1 MSLTV
6 QAATGE
12 ALPTRADAVIEG
24 GGVHVLALAG
34 AMREFESRG
43 IGRPWVSVGGVGA
56 GSIIA
61 SYLTTGHDANDV
73 VSMLAT
79 VPWKRFLDYGPGGKV
94 LGGYWN
100 FVRRGAVARG
110 QSLHAWFHGALN
122 GATFAFTRTPDGS
135 GFRLALIAYDYTH
148 RRLIRIP
155 DDLRR
160 YRFPWGPGP
169 IEPESVPIAD
179 GVAMAM
185 AIPGIFPPVELVEVS
200 TGDRSWIVDAG
211 PYSNFPV
218 SLFDLQEGP
227 LFRPT
232 FGFRVTYGD
241 RPAGQPGA
249 RKNATGLGW
258 RSALGPAGFQTT
270 PLTWDA
276 QGQSELS
283 RVRACVVPV
292 SGVAPEDFHLTV
304 ERENALVQIGKE
316 SAGTFLDGFSLE
328 NYHNVFKK
336 HLRTAA
342 D

>member
-1 MSLTV
+1 VSLTV

-12 ALPTRADAVIEG
+12 ALPTTADAVIEG

-34 AMREFESRG
+34 AMREFEARG
-43 IGRPWVSVGGVGA
+43 IGPWVSVGGVGA

-73 VSMLAT
+73 VGMLAK
-79 VPWKRFLDYGPGGKV
+79 VPWKQFLDYGPGGKV
-94 LGGYWN
+94 LGGYRT

-110 QSLHAWFHGALN
+110 QALHTWFNRELEHK
-122 GATFAFTRTPDGS
+122 TFSVTRVPDGPA
-135 GFRLALIAYDYTH
+135 FRLALIAYDYTH
-148 RRLIRIP
+148 RRLIRLP

-160 YRFPWGPGP
+160 YRFPGGSGP
-169 IEPESVPIAD
+169 IDPGSLPIAD

-185 AIPGIFPPVELVEVS
+185 AIPGLFPPVELVELS

-211 PYSNFPV
+211 PHSNFPV

-232 FGFRVTYGD
+232 FGFRVTYAD
-241 RPAGQPGA
+241 RPDGRAGV
-249 RKNATGLGW
+249 RTSTGIGW

-270 PLTWDA
+270 PLTWDE

-292 SGVAPEDFHLTV
+292 SGVAPENFRLTV
-304 ERENALVQIGKE
+304 ELEETLVQIGRE
-316 SAGTFLDGFSLE
+316 SARTFLDDFSLE
-328 NYHNVFKK
+328 NYHNVFEK
-336 HLRTAA
+336 HLRA
-342 D
+342 DAD